1 MRLKYDDTHS
11 DQKFSENGVWPLIV
25 WKRPRDVHL
34 TPTKRLR
41 NAYERPPHCVETP
54 PQFEETL
61 TKHPNT
67 EEEEL
72 TFSEFLVRIG
82 NVIFQMHCIL
92 DENISD
98 IISLDIISD
107 IIS

>member
-1 MRLKYDDTHS
+1 MMTPILTRNSLKM
-11 DQKFSENGVWPLIV
+11 ECGPLLCGNALV
-25 WKRPRDVHL
+25 

-82 NVIFQMHCIL
+82 NIIFQMHCIL